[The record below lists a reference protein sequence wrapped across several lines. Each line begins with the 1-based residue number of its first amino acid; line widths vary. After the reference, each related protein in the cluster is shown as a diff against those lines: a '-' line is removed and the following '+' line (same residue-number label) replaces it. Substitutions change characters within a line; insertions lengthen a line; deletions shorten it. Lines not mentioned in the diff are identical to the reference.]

1 MPFSPLDQILTS
13 LRADSRAATDG
24 GAQPASAGGATFK
37 AHLHRPPDRSH
48 DVDDAADV
56 SNARPADVEEGRE
69 NHVDADNEKGASAN
83 ETRETNSPSGSNPE
97 EQQKSPQSGSTHQDE
112 ENGHAIEHSTETA
125 ATEITLG
132 DVSIKSAELI
142 SESPA
147 AHPEV
152 NHGSEGATAVPDR
165 VTTRLQGGTTTNGLE
180 PTVESS
186 SSGETVRLDRGAEAP
201 LENHL
206 PVTRHAQVAEQP
218 TQATQKQS
226 AAAHHQKEK
235 VVSLREQVTETKP
248 RLKEKAVSYGEQV
261 TETKPQLDVSG
272 RIEMSRLMRSSDD
285 SVQPSSRTNDAS
297 AVGPDNQGTEHRAPQ
312 TTSSHTTPWANTAPT
327 LSRPLLDMIGMS
339 SERAGDRLALGG
351 TDQARLLQRVARAI
365 EVAQNRDGPIR
376 LRLSPPEL
384 GSLRLEV
391 RVNAG
396 VLSARIEVET
406 EIARTVLLE
415 NISALRDRLAD
426 QGVRVEQF
434 DVDLMQRQGQAAPDG
449 PSDQGEQSAG
459 KANQEPDELRE
470 EEVEPTRQSAGRVSG
485 DSEQLDVVI

>member
-1 MPFSPLDQILTS
+1 MPFSPLDQILTL

-24 GAQPASAGGATFK
+24 GAQPASADGATFK
-37 AHLHRPPDRSH
+37 AHLHRPPDRAH
-48 DVDDAADV
+48 DVDDAAGV
-56 SNARPADVEEGRE
+56 SNARPADVEEGRD

-97 EQQKSPQSGSTHQDE
+97 EQQKGPQSGSTHQDE

-125 ATEITLG
+125 ATAITPG
-132 DVSIKSAELI
+132 DVSIGSAELT
-142 SESPA
+142 SEGPA
-147 AHPEV
+147 AHPDV
-152 NHGSEGATAVPDR
+152 NHGSEGTTAAPDR
-165 VTTRLQGGTTTNGLE
+165 VTTRLQEGTTNGLG

-186 SSGETVRLDRGAEAP
+186 SSGETVRLDRGAAAP

-218 TQATQKQS
+218 TQSTQKQS

-235 VVSLREQVTETKP
+235 VVSLREQV
-248 RLKEKAVSYGEQV
+248 A
-261 TETKPQLDVSG
+261 ETKPQLDVSG
-272 RIEMSRLMRSSDD
+272 RIEMSGLVRSSDD
-285 SVQPSSRTNDAS
+285 SAQPSSRTNDAS
-297 AVGPDNQGTEHRAPQ
+297 AVAPDNQGTEHRAPL
-312 TTSSHTTPWANTAPT
+312 TTSSHATPWANTAPT

-339 SERAGDRLALGG
+339 SERTGDRLALGG
-351 TDQARLLQRVARAI
+351 TDQARLLQRVARAV

-396 VLSARIEVET
+396 VLSARIEAET

-449 PSDQGEQSAG
+449 PSDQGEP
-459 KANQEPDELRE
+459 NQEPDEQRE
-470 EEVEPTRQSAGRVSG
+470 DEVEPTRQSAGRVSG